1 MKKAKLTAA
10 VRPLGLPKGKDRVRP
25 GQVCSVAGW
34 GRVATGRY
42 PDTLQ
47 EVELIVQEDRE
58 CRSRFRGYYM
68 GATQICVGDPKK
80 MKTSF
85 KVRLP
90 AST

>member
-34 GRVATGRY
+34 GRMAMGTLAT
-42 PDTLQ
+42 TLQ

-58 CRSRFRGYYM
+58 CRSRFHGYYM